1 MLPLNQAISQAI
13 TTSTN
18 KDEKNSTNGLQKS
31 TSSVDLDNEKFQI
44 ARTSLLFSQV
54 SLGMAVEILM
64 EGMYKLGLK
73 GDKLPNEKEMGVL
86 YQSII
91 DEYKN
96 IKVGEIG
103 LAFDLASKGK
113 LDMDAETYQNFS
125 MLYLHRIL
133 RAFARYGL
141 AKLNEV
147 KPTQQEQKW
156 NPQPVSDD
164 EKLKTAWQC
173 YNRFRQWDAIVFGI
187 DCFWILYKRGK
198 IIVTPE
204 ATLQKVKKAMGD
216 QMITGSSRRKA
227 EIAGLLN
234 DDEYMEHQ
242 CYRMAV
248 ADYFDTFLKKDA
260 K

>member
-1 MLPLNQAISQAI
+1 
-13 TTSTN
+13 
-18 KDEKNSTNGLQKS
+18 
-31 TSSVDLDNEKFQI
+31 
-44 ARTSLLFSQV
+44 
-54 SLGMAVEILM
+54 MAVEILM

-96 IKVGEIG
+96 IKIGEVS

-113 LDMDAETYQNFS
+113 LDMEAETYQNFS
-125 MLYLHRIL
+125 VLYLHRIL

-141 AKLNEV
+141 VKLNEV
-147 KPTQQEQKW
+147 KPTQHEQKW
-156 NPQPVSDD
+156 NPKPVSDD

-173 YNRFRQWDAIVFGI
+173 YNRFRQWDAIVFGL

-204 ATLQKVKKAMGD
+204 ATLQKVKKAMND
-216 QMITGSSRRKA
+216 QQITGSSRRKA
-227 EIAGLLN
+227 EIAGLLS
-234 DDEYMEHQ
+234 DDEYLENQ
-242 CYRMAV
+242 CKRMAV
-248 ADYFDTFLKKDA
+248 ANYFDTFLKTDKNQ
-260 K
+260 